1 MSKKSRYA
9 KIERK
14 TSETFVRA
22 ELVLDGAGSGNIN
35 TTIPFVDHMLD
46 LLAKH
51 GLFDLTVEAKGDTE
65 IDHHHTVEDIGM
77 VLGMALKEALGEKT
91 KIRRFGWATVPLDE
105 TLAEVVVDLSGRPF
119 LVYNVGIPHRQ
130 VKDFDLG
137 LFEDFFQALV
147 SQGALNLHINLKYG
161 RNPHHIIEAVFKAFA
176 KALDQATLIDE
187 RVAGVLSTKGSL

>member
-65 IDHHHTVEDIGM
+65 IDHHHTC
-77 VLGMALKEALGEKT
+77 LLYT
-91 KIRRFGWATVPLDE
+91 SPSPR
-105 TLAEVVVDLSGRPF
+105 DLSTSRMPSS
-119 LVYNVGIPHRQ
+119 
-130 VKDFDLG
+130 
-137 LFEDFFQALV
+137 A
-147 SQGALNLHINLKYG
+147 
-161 RNPHHIIEAVFKAFA
+161 
-176 KALDQATLIDE
+176 
-187 RVAGVLSTKGSL
+187 